1 MEQSLK
7 ESLAS
12 LANVRQQIE
21 ALAARHK
28 ADEAAL
34 AASMFHLLAHGH
46 SPQLVEPFARD
57 RERLLHAFHEFKSQ
71 GDAIIHRMHH
81 ALQASQDERSALE
94 HRVDEL
100 LLSNKRLAAELQ
112 ARDSLIENYIQLLS
126 DANTLVESLKQETLR
141 LRQDGSTSR
150 ETDSSRLAS
159 LLRQERSAR
168 LQAEEFSSQ
177 LMEQHTRS
185 VQLLD
190 QRIELLQA
198 SPRKRGSKSSFE
210 HHQESMDDECVLYV
224 MKDLESQLA
233 DVAVALGD
241 EFVP

>member
-21 ALAARHK
+21 ALTARHK

-34 AASMFHLLAHGH
+34 ATSMFQLLAHGQA
-46 SPQLVEPFARD
+46 PQLVEPFSRD
-57 RERLLHAFHEFKSQ
+57 RDRLLQAFREFKTQ
-71 GDAIIHRMHH
+71 GDSIIHRMHH

-94 HRVDEL
+94 HRVEEL
-100 LLSNKRLAAELQ
+100 LLANARLAAELK
-112 ARDSLIENYIQLLS
+112 ARDSLIEDYIQLLS
-126 DANTLVESLKQETLR
+126 DSNSLVASLKQETLR
-141 LRQDGSTSR
+141 LRSEDPSR
-150 ETDSSRLAS
+150 EVSSSRLAA

-198 SPRKRGSKSSFE
+198 SPRMKVPKPNFE
-210 HHQESMDDECVLYV
+210 PHQEMDDDCVLYV